1 MANRLMSESSPYLL
15 QHKNNPVDWFPWGQE
30 ALNIADSQ
38 DKPIFLSI
46 GYSACHWCHVMAEES
61 FSDDKI
67 AKLLNDNFISIKV
80 DREERPDIDS
90 IYMDAVQAISGQGG
104 WPLTVFLTPKG
115 VPFFGGTYYP
125 PEDRAGMPGFPKV
138 IESVLDAF
146 NNRRD
151 QINEASERIVEHL
164 QNSAA
169 FKSDT
174 TKNLDSNLLQNSY
187 EKISTSYDSING
199 GFGTMPKFP
208 QIPVLEFLL
217 RYAENNDSD
226 AALQMVTHTL
236 DMMASGGIHDQLEG
250 GFHRYSTDSK
260 WITPHF
266 EKMLYDNALMAN
278 VYLNAYKATGTSNY
292 ADISELT
299 LEFIIDNLSAPDGTF
314 YSSIDADSNNIEGDY
329 YLWSEE
335 EIMGHLKDDLAQTF
349 NTYFK
354 IGTPNNS
361 MEDQRSTILTK
372 DGLSYSPLKRS
383 RTDID
388 KKLTSVIEILIDQR
402 NLRLKP
408 SIDTK
413 TIASWNGLALRAF
426 AEASATLN
434 NDLFLDRAREIAT
447 LIAERVSRDGGRLAH
462 AYSDGKAGEEGFLED
477 YAFIINAFIS
487 MFESDYN
494 KRWLDTAVSLTNS
507 MIADYWDNSV
517 NMFYDTR
524 ILAESL
530 IIRPRTIL
538 DNAIPCGNSSA
549 VEALLRLS
557 TIVGDMEYRDI
568 AEKALLGVGEHLTNY
583 PTALAH
589 WLNCV
594 DYYSSQPKEI
604 VIIGDLMDKATL
616 DLIQLTH
623 SLFIPNKV
631 VLVTDPR
638 NLQEWDYLPLMDG
651 KVAINGLPTA
661 YVCENY
667 ACKLPTHDVLDFK
680 EQLRGTGPSLNITS
694 LVDFHNQDNI
704 EH

>member
-1 MANRLMSESSPYLL
+1 MENKLINESSPYLL
-15 QHKNNPVDWFPWGQE
+15 QHSNNPVDWFPWGQE
-30 ALNIADSQ
+30 ALEIADSQ

-61 FSDDKI
+61 FSDDNI

-125 PEDRAGMPGFPKV
+125 PEDRPGMPGFPKV

-146 NNRRD
+146 NNRRG
-151 QINEASERIVEHL
+151 QINEASQRIIEHL

-169 FKSDT
+169 FKSNSTDDI
-174 TKNLDSNLLQNSY
+174 DSNLLKNSY
-187 EKISTSYDSING
+187 EKIATSYDSING

-217 RYAENNDSD
+217 RYAANSDSD
-226 AALQMVTHTL
+226 APLQMVTHTL

-260 WITPHF
+260 WVTPHF
-266 EKMLYDNALMAN
+266 EKMLYDNALIAN
-278 VYLNAYKATGTSNY
+278 IYLNTYKATGVSTY

-299 LEFIIDNLSAPDGTF
+299 LEFIIENLSAPDGTF

-329 YLWSEE
+329 YLWSEK
-335 EIMGHLKDDLAQTF
+335 EIMGNLKSDLAEAF
-349 NTYFK
+349 NTHFR
-354 IGTPNNS
+354 IGTPNNPL
-361 MEDQRSTILTK
+361 EGERSTILTK
-372 DGLSYSPLKRS
+372 DGISYSPLKRS

-388 KKLTSVIEILIDQR
+388 KNLTSIIKILVNQR

-413 TIASWNGLALRAF
+413 SLTSWNGLALRAF
-426 AEASATLN
+426 AEASATLKN
-434 NDLFLDRAREIAT
+434 NMFLDRARTLAT
-447 LIAERVSRDGGRLAH
+447 LIAERVERDGDRLAH
-462 AYSDGKAGEEGFLED
+462 TYTDGKPGGEGFLED
-477 YAFIINAFIS
+477 YAFTINGFIS
-487 MFESDYN
+487 MFESDYS
-494 KRWLDTAVSLTNS
+494 KRWLDTAVRLANS
-507 MIADYWDNSV
+507 MVADYWDHTTK
-517 NMFYDTR
+517 MFYDTPTS
-524 ILAESL
+524 AEPL

-538 DNAIPCGNSSA
+538 DNAIPSGNSAA

-557 TIVGDMEYRDI
+557 TIIGDMEYRDI
-568 AEKALLGVGEHLTNY
+568 AEKALLGVAEHLDNY
-583 PTALAH
+583 PSALAH

-594 DYYSSQPKEI
+594 DYYLSQPKEI
-604 VIIGDLMDKATL
+604 VIIGDPADKATV
-616 DLIQLTH
+616 DLIQTIN

-631 VLVTDPR
+631 VLVTDPI

-667 ACKLPTHDVLDFK
+667 ACKLPTHSILDFK
-680 EQLRGTGPSLNITS
+680 EQLRATGPSLDITS

-704 EH
+704 KT